1 MRLVTRRNALHRM
14 PVEGVHE
21 LPLIRAL
28 VGQGRGFVKPLRYDA
43 ALAGGFPNALLLDAG
58 WESVFPVGPIVL
70 WVRAIETQC
79 VGREQRVAFVMRE
92 L

>member
-1 MRLVTRRNALHRM
+1 M
-14 PVEGVHE
+14 
-21 LPLIRAL
+21 
-28 VGQGRGFVKPLRYDA
+28 RYDA